1 VFPNAGPPK
10 AAPKATGALI
20 LDYLRAAMRRLSK
33 LASCLALVALL
44 VLIVILKIVMRIPDL
59 EGIDD

>member
-1 VFPNAGPPK
+1 LRCRFTRSAG
-10 AAPKATGALI
+10 AGIT
-20 LDYLRAAMRRLSK
+20 RAALE

-44 VLIVILKIVMRIPDL
+44 VLIVVLKSVMRIPDL